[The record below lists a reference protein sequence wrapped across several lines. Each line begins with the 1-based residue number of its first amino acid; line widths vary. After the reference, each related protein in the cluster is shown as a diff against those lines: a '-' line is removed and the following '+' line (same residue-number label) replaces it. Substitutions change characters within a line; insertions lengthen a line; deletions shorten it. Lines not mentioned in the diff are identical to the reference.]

1 MLLVSGAWVVVD
13 VLDVSGAWVV
23 VDVLSVVGST
33 VVAGVVVVVFFVLG
47 IAGGKTVTASGL
59 LRGNSAVSPS
69 YEKRNEKVQ

>member
-33 VVAGVVVVVFFVLG
+33 VVAAVVVVFFVLG